1 MYVYGMT
8 GEAMSEAADDVVV
21 DGDHDDDV
29 QSLDRA
35 GSRPPPTTQQLCCD
49 PGDGALPRPPPP
61 PPSGHDSH
69 SAPPPP
75 SICASSLHY
84 IYPAVQNTHAI
95 CNITICNLQQSVI
108 SERSRSQ

>member
-49 PGDGALPRPPPP
+49 PGDGAVPRPP

-75 SICASSLHY
+75 PPSMRQFSPLHLPSSTKY
-84 IYPAVQNTHAI
+84 TRSMQYYNMQPSAI
-95 CNITICNLQQSVI
+95 CYF
-108 SERSRSQ
+108 